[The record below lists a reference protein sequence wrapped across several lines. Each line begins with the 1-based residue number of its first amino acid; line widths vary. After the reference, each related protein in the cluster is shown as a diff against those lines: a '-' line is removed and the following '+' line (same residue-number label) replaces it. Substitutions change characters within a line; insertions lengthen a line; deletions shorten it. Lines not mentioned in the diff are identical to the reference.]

1 MLQLFPWHA
10 IAHKEIGRF
19 EQQQQPT
26 HHVVLRSANHFKNCY
41 FSPIQC
47 VLVEDQ

>member
-1 MLQLFPWHA
+1 MSQLFPWHA
-10 IAHKEIGRF
+10 TSDKQTHHLEY
-19 EQQQQPT
+19 QQPA
-26 HHVVLRSANHFKNCY
+26 HRIMLRSANHFKNCY